1 MELSK
6 YNSNLTYSYV
16 FGAFGTIELLNNKSN
31 QCLAVIIDPSFVNN
45 EAFNKIK
52 TICKEKNIQ
61 LLIDLKL
68 ISKIRDKGNIF
79 VVGVFKKYE
88 SKLSNSKHII
98 LNEVDD
104 VGVIGT
110 IIRSM
115 KGFDFENLV
124 LINCD
129 IDLYH
134 YHLIRATMGAF
145 FNTNIKCYRYL
156 EDYLNDYPNQTI
168 YNISKRG
175 NSLNTIKEKEKISLF
190 FSNKEIYP
198 SKLNNI
204 EFKESIP
211 LENIVNIVLFTL
223 YK

>member
-45 EAFNKIK
+45 EAFSKIK

-124 LINCD
+124 LINCN

-145 FNTNIKCYRYL
+145 FNTNIKCYQSL
-156 EDYLNDYPNQTI
+156 EDYLNEYPNQTI
-168 YNISKRG
+168 YNIAQRG